1 MSVRAWLLV
10 APTEKELAALNVCAS
25 ACADAFFGDA
35 AGGAAERLKI
45 CPAFAGSA
53 AVSRSGTTN
62 GTNGG
67 SGVGPGGCG
76 GGTRR
81 RSGYSFATGT
91 RRIGFWRTWAS
102 AVRDSIVRNGSVHG
116 LKMQPL

>member
-10 APTEKELAALNVCAS
+10 APTEKELAALNVCAK
-25 ACADAFFGDA
+25 AFADAFFRDT

-45 CPAFAGSA
+45 CPPFAGSA

-76 GGTRR
+76 GGRGRR
-81 RSGYSFATGT
+81 PGYNFPPGAPTVGLWGT
-91 RRIGFWRTWAS
+91 LA
-102 AVRDSIVRNGSVHG
+102 APAAH
-116 LKMQPL
+116 

>member
-10 APTEKELAALNVCAS
+10 APTEKELAALNVCAN
-25 ACADAFFGDA
+25 AFADAFFGDA

-67 SGVGPGGCG
+67 SGVGPGRAG
-76 GGTRR
+76 GGGPR
-81 RSGYSFATGT
+81 RSGITFSTPTPHTSFLTT
-91 RRIGFWRTWAS
+91 RAPPLP
-102 AVRDSIVRNGSVHG
+102 APHVHY
-116 LKMQPL
+116 